1 VLARHNGIVLLLH
14 NYLFVML
21 KIMFPMLLLLEH
33 NSTVLLLHS
42 YLFVMLKIRFSHPI
56 CWLDRLDNVETTIQ
70 VSPVQARAPR
80 VGWFIGPTPC
90 PPSIYPFWPTLWL
103 VVQELQV
110 VSRIVIT
117 ANVPSF

>member
-1 VLARHNGIVLLLH
+1 
-14 NYLFVML
+14 M
-21 KIMFPMLLLLEH
+21 
-33 NSTVLLLHS
+33 
-42 YLFVMLKIRFSHPI
+42 FSHAFVG
-56 CWLDRLDNVETTIQ
+56 WTEWTTLKPPIQ

>member
-1 VLARHNGIVLLLH
+1 MLKIIFSYVLLAGQNGTVLLLH

-21 KIMFPMLLLLEH
+21 KI
-33 NSTVLLLHS
+33 
-42 YLFVMLKIRFSHPI
+42 RFCHPI
-56 CWLDRLDNVETTIQ
+56 YWLDRLDNVETTIQ